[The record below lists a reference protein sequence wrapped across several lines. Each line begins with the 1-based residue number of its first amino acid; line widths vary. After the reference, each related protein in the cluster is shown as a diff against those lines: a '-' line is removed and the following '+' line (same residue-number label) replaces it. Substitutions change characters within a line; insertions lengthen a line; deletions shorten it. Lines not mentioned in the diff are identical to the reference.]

1 MERSG
6 LEGLISYAA
15 DTGEGSVEL
24 DFEVENIN
32 KADVSFGYTE
42 EDSETGEIIEKTYET
57 GITIYSEKWK
67 LKLTDGT
74 SIPDT
79 ITLKSDET
87 VFYTVGEDG
96 ENLVA
101 MNNINSTYQDVYIN
115 KAELKTLLGTIGT
128 LKIYTNNI
136 VIQEINMDNID
147 TLETITNIKQVEKIN
162 KKEQEIE
169 IIVEDENG
177 NPKQDENGNFI
188 TKKEIIEVEEK
199 VIENVEEEEIILNL
213 QYKTNENVNNN
224 PSSISLVLNN
234 IDKDALSEKGS
245 IELSFVYNKN
255 VSGIEEAYVLE
266 DIIAKIESKLT
277 IEAGNL
283 NNKTYTEET
292 YFLRTTKATIETDV
306 DTLFYKHSND
316 FELTINL
323 HTEEKKYELF
333 NNPTFIVQIPNYLTM
348 DENIAIEDI
357 KIENNLQ
364 TFEINEASSE
374 IKNIIDSLGKNAFA
388 FSLTNLSEGRTIK
401 LDRK

>member
-1 MERSG
+1 M
-6 LEGLISYAA
+6 
-15 DTGEGSVEL
+15 
-24 DFEVENIN
+24 
-32 KADVSFGYTE
+32 
-42 EDSETGEIIEKTYET
+42 
-57 GITIYSEKWK
+57 
-67 LKLTDGT
+67 
-74 SIPDT
+74 
-79 ITLKSDET
+79 KSDET
-87 VFYTVGEDG
+87 IFYTVGEDG

-136 VIQEINMDNID
+136 VIQEINIDNID

-177 NPKQDENGNFI
+177 NPKQDEDGNFI

-199 VIENVEEEEIILNL
+199 VIEDIEEEEIILNL

-255 VSGIEEAYVLE
+255 VSGIEEAYILE

-292 YFLRTTKATIETDV
+292 YLLRTTKATIETDV

-348 DENIAIEDI
+348 DENITIEDI